1 LQSKNLGVHNLGS
14 GGYRGK
20 DKIWAREDAKYAAK
34 GIKNPWHSIEDPV
47 ARVVIRSKYYWDPK
61 TKQLT
66 TDPKV
71 KKFEEVLL
79 AEEKA
84 SQTSS
89 SQGSTT
95 AGSSRWDTALNR
107 AVNVMKGRQKLKP
120 PTSAG
125 RVLGEGLSVKWSDK
139 FGKPERG
146 KKSLNADESRE
157 L

>member
-1 LQSKNLGVHNLGS
+1 LVVHNLGS
-14 GGYRGK
+14 SGYRGK
-20 DKIWAREDAKYAAK
+20 DKIWAREDAEYVAK
-34 GIKNPWHSIEDPV
+34 GIENPWHRIEDLV

-66 TDPKV
+66 MDPKV

-89 SQGSTT
+89 SQGLTT
-95 AGSSRWDTALNR
+95 PGSSRWDTTLNR
-107 AVNVMKGRQKLKP
+107 AVNVMNGRPKLKP
-120 PTSAG
+120 PTSASH
-125 RVLGEGLSVKWSDK
+125 VLGEGLSVKWSDK

-146 KKSLNADESRE
+146 E
-157 L
+157 